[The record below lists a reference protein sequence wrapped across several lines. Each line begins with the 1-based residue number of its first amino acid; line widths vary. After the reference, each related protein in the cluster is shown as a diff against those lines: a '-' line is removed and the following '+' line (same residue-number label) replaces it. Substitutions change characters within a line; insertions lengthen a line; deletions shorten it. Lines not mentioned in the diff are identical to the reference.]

1 MKLKYNSKNQ
11 GLTLVEALIWF
22 ALLAAVIAGI
32 FGVYQSNRNSN
43 NSTTVNKELSTIFTQ
58 TESLFSTETT
68 DGLTNVNAV
77 QLGVF
82 PKTVKIVGT
91 GTTINNI
98 FGGTIDLTG
107 IAPSGFQIVYT
118 NVPAGSVC
126 SNIIRSQK
134 AVGWDSVDV
143 SGKPIVYTTQ
153 ATSTLS
159 LIGEACGVDGT
170 PPKILTLVR
179 ANKVG

>member
-58 TESLFSTETT
+58 TESLFATETT
-68 DGLTNVNAV
+68 DGLANTAAV

-82 PKTVKIVGT
+82 PKTLKIAADGS
-91 GTTINNI
+91 TINNI
-98 FGGTIDLTG
+98 FGGTVVLTG
-107 IAPSGFQIVYT
+107 QKPSGFTVVYT
-118 NVPAGSVC
+118 NVPSGTVC
-126 SNIIRSQK
+126 SNIVRSQK
-134 AVGWDSVDV
+134 AVGWDTANT
-143 SGKPIVYTTQ
+143 IVYTDQTK
-153 ATSTLS
+153 STLQQ
-159 LIGEACGVDGT
+159 IGTLCGIDGAGVKT
-170 PPKILTLVR
+170 LTFTR
-179 ANKVG
+179 ANIVAG

>member
-58 TESLFSTETT
+58 TESLFATETT
-68 DGLTNVNAV
+68 DGLANTAAV

-82 PKTVKIVGT
+82 PKTLKIAKDGS
-91 GTTINNI
+91 TINNI
-98 FGGTIDLTG
+98 FGGTVKLTG
-107 IAPSGFQIVYT
+107 TAPSGFQVVYT
-118 NVPAGSVC
+118 NVPAGAVC

-134 AVGWDSVDV
+134 AVGWDTANT
-143 SGKPIVYTTQ
+143 IVYTDQTK
-153 ATSTLS
+153 STLQQ
-159 LIGEACGVDGT
+159 IGTLCGIDGSA
-170 PPKILTLVR
+170 PKELTFTR
-179 ANKVG
+179 ANAIGSTTP